1 MTTKSQPAGLRGHWN
16 LDPKVRFLNHG
27 SFGACPAEVQAVQD
41 QWRARMEREPVRFLG
56 REIHGHLDEAR
67 GRLSEFVGAD
77 PRGLVFVPNATTGV
91 NAVLRSLEW
100 KPGQEL
106 LVTSH
111 GYNACRN
118 VAEFVTE
125 RAGGRVVVADVPFPI
140 QSSSQVTGAVLAAVT
155 DNTRLVLID
164 HITSPTALVYPVAEL
179 VEALHAR
186 GITVMIDGA
195 HAPGML
201 DLDLEALGADYYTG
215 NCHKWLC
222 APKGAAFLWAR
233 EDRRDGLRPTT
244 ISHGA
249 NTPREGYSRMQDEF
263 DWGGTDDPT
272 AFLAVPA
279 AIDFLGGLL
288 PGGWDAVRRHNHELC
303 VAGRDLVLAVLG
315 QEAPAPDS
323 MLGSIAS
330 IPLPPGDPNL
340 KLGAFDVD
348 PVQTRLFEE
357 QRIEVPIFPWPAAPQ
372 RLVRLSAQL
381 YNDIEDMRALAG
393 ALASAT

>member
-1 MTTKSQPAGLRGHWN
+1 M
-16 LDPKVRFLNHG
+16 
-27 SFGACPAEVQAVQD
+27 QD
-41 QWRARMEREPVRFLG
+41 QWRTRMEREPVRFLG

-67 GRLSEFVGAD
+67 QRLSEFVGAD

-91 NAVLRSLEW
+91 NAVLRSLDW
-100 KPGQEL
+100 KKGQEL

-125 RAGGRVVVADVPFPI
+125 RGGGRVVVADVPFPI
-140 QSSSQVTGAVLAAVT
+140 QSSSQVTEAVLAAVT
-155 DNTRLVLID
+155 EKTRLVLID

-186 GITVMIDGA
+186 EITVMIDGA

-272 AFLAVPA
+272 AFLSVPA
-279 AIDFLGGLL
+279 AIDFLDSLL

-303 VAGRDLVLAVLG
+303 VAGRDLVLEALG
-315 QEAPAPDS
+315 QEAPAPAS

-330 IPLPPGDPNL
+330 IPLPPGDPSL

-348 PVQTRLFEE
+348 PDQTRLFED
-357 QRIEVPIFPWPAAPQ
+357 QHIEVPIFPWPAAPQ
-372 RLVRLSAQL
+372 RLLRVSAQL
-381 YNDIEDMRALAG
+381 YNDIEDMRALAS
-393 ALASAT
+393 ALGSAP